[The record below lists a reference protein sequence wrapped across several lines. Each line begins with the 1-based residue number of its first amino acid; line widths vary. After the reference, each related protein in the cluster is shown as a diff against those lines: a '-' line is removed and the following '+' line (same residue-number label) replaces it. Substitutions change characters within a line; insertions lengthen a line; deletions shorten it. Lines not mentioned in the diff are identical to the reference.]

1 MRMVL
6 ASYGNIPTGIG
17 TEARWLWKM
26 LPFSAW
32 IQAKHKKFEK
42 SCGWGEPIPEHGIR
56 GRRIMRYDWHGAA
69 KRADLIVCVE
79 RPLPEGMELL
89 IARHKIPLVVLA
101 NPEWTRKNSPWLKLA
116 KLVVARTDLCARHL
130 ESLGVE
136 NVVQRQVA
144 MDLSEFPY
152 RQRTCAQVVRFSNG
166 WGGVHDRKGWPEVL
180 AMLRIEP
187 GCVEVYSQLDL
198 SEYQGPGL
206 VRNTRM
212 VGPVA
217 EPLYIYNGADVM
229 LVPSRFEGVGL
240 AVLEAMASG
249 CIVMATDAEPMSQ
262 FIRAAYGELAPLCLL
277 PVERIETAL
286 VGGQDWPA
294 HIIDPLAALN
304 MIDRLRRSMKA
315 AELSA
320 AGRAYIEENHGQSA
334 AVKLLET
341 IIK

>member
-17 TEARWLWKM
+17 TEARWLWKT
-26 LPFSAW
+26 LPFTTW
-32 IQAKHKKFEK
+32 IQGKHKKFEK
-42 SCGWGEPIPEHGIR
+42 SCGWGDPVPEDGTR
-56 GRRIMRYDWHGAA
+56 GRRIVRYDWHATA
-69 KRADLIVCVE
+69 KRADVIVCIE
-79 RPLPEGMELL
+79 RPLPEGVELL
-89 IARHKIPLVVLA
+89 VARHGIPLVVLA
-101 NPEWTRKNSPWLKLA
+101 NPEWTRKRSTWLKLA
-116 KLVVARTDLCARHL
+116 KLVVARTDLCTRHL
-130 ESLGVE
+130 ESLGIE
-136 NVVQRQVA
+136 NVVQRQIP
-144 MDLSEFPY
+144 MDLSELPF
-152 RQRTCAQVVRFSNG
+152 RQRTCAESVRFSNG
-166 WGGVHDRKGWPEVL
+166 WGGVYDRKGWPEVERML
-180 AMLRIEP
+180 AIEP
-187 GCVEVYSQLDL
+187 GSVEVYSQKDL
-198 SEYQGPGL
+198 GTGI
-206 VRNTRM
+206 
-212 VGPVA
+212 GAVA
-217 EPLYIYNGADVM
+217 EPLSLYNGADVM